1 MMLVPAY
8 GRDYAS
14 KKEVVLGFNK
24 GEDFV
29 IADVSSP
36 DNGNYCNKE
45 DLLQAGVKRVIIRY
59 KRLKNVIVVEVK
71 P

>member
-14 KKEVVLGFNK
+14 K
-24 GEDFV
+24 

>member
-1 MMLVPAY
+1 L
-8 GRDYAS
+8 S
-14 KKEVVLGFNK
+14 